1 MPAASRY
8 ILSWALPLRRKTPE
22 MDWYDWNDIA
32 IIVPVVVVGVVTLI
46 IWHRNRVRDQ
56 RKDD

>member
-1 MPAASRY
+1 
-8 ILSWALPLRRKTPE
+8 

-32 IIVPVVVVGVVTLI
+32 IIVPAVVVGVVTLI